1 MVLHESYKD
10 HEGYWL
16 YPEEV
21 DQRADGSAVHVKT
34 GQPVQVGRKEVMSK
48 SKKNVVPPARII
60 ETYGADTARWFVL
73 SDSPPER
80 DMEWTEAGV
89 EGAWRFTQ
97 RLWRIVT
104 SWIEAHPALAKPA
117 NATAGSNGAAEQ
129 LRRVT
134 HKAIA
139 GVTDDIEKF
148 RFNRAVAR
156 IHEFANALGEVKD
169 SELTDP
175 AGLAA
180 RREALETLTLLI
192 GPAMPHLAEELWQR
206 LGHGT
211 LLAETAWPVA
221 DSKLVIDDT
230 VTVAVQVNGKL
241 RANVQLAREID
252 KEDAE
257 GVAQAERA

>member
-1 MVLHESYKD
+1 
-10 HEGYWL
+10 
-16 YPEEV
+16 
-21 DQRADGSAVHVKT
+21 
-34 GQPVQVGRKEVMSK
+34 MSK

-104 SWIEAHPALAKPA
+104 GWIEDHPALAMHA
-117 NATAGSNGAAEQ
+117 NAAAVTDAGSNGAAET
-129 LRRVT
+129 LRRAT

-156 IHEFANALGEVKD
+156 IYEYANILAEVKAD
-169 SELTDP
+169 DLSDP

-180 RREALETLTLLI
+180 RREALHSLTLLI

-206 LGHGT
+206 LGHAK

-221 DSKLVIDDT
+221 DPKLVIDDT
-230 VTVAVQVNGKL
+230 ATVAVQVNGKL
-241 RANVQLAREID
+241 RATIQLLRDCD
-252 KEDAE
+252 KAE
-257 GVAQAERA
+257 AERVALAEPAVIKALEGKPVKKVVVVPNRIVNVVA